1 MQDARQRLI
10 KCFSAVFPELTE
22 EEFVSIEG
30 SASGQW
36 DSLSLVTLLAVI
48 REEFGVDVGPDVDG
62 LSPVFDNFLKQIVPA
77 TGDPAPT
84 GPPEGASRK
93 RDQ

>member
-22 EEFVSIEG
+22 DEIVSLEG

-48 REEFGVDVGPDVDG
+48 REEFGFEIAPDVDG
-62 LSPVFDNFLKQIVPA
+62 LSPVFDNFLNQIVPA

-84 GPPEGASRK
+84 SPPEGASRK

>member
-22 EEFVSIEG
+22 DEIVGLEG

-36 DSLSLVTLLAVI
+36 DSLSLVTLLAVT
-48 REEFGVDVGPDVDG
+48 REEFGFEIAPDVDG
-62 LSPVFDNFLKQIVPA
+62 LSPVFDSFLKQVVLA
-77 TGDPAPT
+77 TGEPTPT
-84 GPPEGASRK
+84 GPPAGAYRK